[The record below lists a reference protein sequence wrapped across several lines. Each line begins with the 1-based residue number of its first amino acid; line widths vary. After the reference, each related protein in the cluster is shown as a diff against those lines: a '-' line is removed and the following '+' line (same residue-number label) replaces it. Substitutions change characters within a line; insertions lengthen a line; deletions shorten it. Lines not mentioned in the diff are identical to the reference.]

1 MSQPSQVQLGP
12 HRTAFDK
19 LLKEFKHVKPLL
31 GLICEIIYQIHI
43 PLVLQTESQ
52 WMEYQMNE
60 INFLISLAWAE

>member
-1 MSQPSQVQLGP
+1 MSQPLQVQLGP

-43 PLVLQTESQ
+43 HMALQIESR
-52 WMEYQMNE
+52 
-60 INFLISLAWAE
+60 